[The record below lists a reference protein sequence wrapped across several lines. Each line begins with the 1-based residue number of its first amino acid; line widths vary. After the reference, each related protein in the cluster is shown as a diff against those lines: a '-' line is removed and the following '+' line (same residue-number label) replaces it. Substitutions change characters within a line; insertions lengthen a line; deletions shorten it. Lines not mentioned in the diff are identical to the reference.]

1 MSAQNRRRERGREKK
16 RTDRKRREEKE
27 DERIKASN
35 LACEALSTRSLPRS
49 ADLGWFL
56 LAWNAIT
63 EQGHFCERARYAA
76 PPPLLERNEM
86 LPTDPLIELSGV
98 RKAVIVAQI
107 R

>member
-1 MSAQNRRRERGREKK
+1 MSSKFIIVNCRCVIPTR
-16 RTDRKRREEKE
+16 
-27 DERIKASN
+27 
-35 LACEALSTRSLPRS
+35 RSLLDRSKNRLNPRS

-98 RKAVIVAQI
+98 RKAVRATQI